1 MGNRALR
8 WGVLGT
14 GRSARRFAEE
24 AGSLGIPVAA
34 AASRDAG
41 KARAFATEAG
51 APRYHGSYQALLS
64 DSGVDAVFVALPASL
79 RAEWAGR
86 AAEAGKHVICPGPA
100 ALDAVACSRLVGAAR
115 RARVFL
121 MEGHSHRC
129 HPVWDLVRA
138 LLGDAGP
145 AGSLR
150 RIECRLRLGLP
161 PDSADPRQRRDLGGG
176 ALNEAGSLCLSL
188 CLLLA
193 GESPDVLEAS
203 AVPGPE
209 GGADESVTARLR
221 FAAGV
226 EARIDCSL
234 RGPAEE
240 YVVLHGD
247 CGSLEIP
254 SPWNPHPD
262 RAAVRILADGA
273 PEEAYHAG
281 DGLPA
286 LGRMAA
292 LAQECVDIRECPAM
306 PWKDSLALA
315 RALEAL
321 RRAAGHDLP

>member
-1 MGNRALR
+1 MGNRTLR

-24 AGSLGIPVAA
+24 AGSLGFPVAA
-34 AASRDAG
+34 AASRDPG
-41 KARAFATEAG
+41 RARRFASEAG
-51 APRYHGSYQALLS
+51 APRYHGSYQSLLS
-64 DSGVDAVFVALPASL
+64 DSGVDAVFVALPGAL

-100 ALDAVACSRLVGAAR
+100 ALDSVACSRLVGAAR

-121 MEGHSHRC
+121 MEGHPHRC
-129 HPVWDLVRA
+129 HPLWDLVRA
-138 LLGDAGP
+138 LLEEDGP

-150 RIECRLRLGLP
+150 RIECRLRLGLT

-176 ALNEAGSLCLSL
+176 ALNEAGARCLSL

-193 GESPDVLEAS
+193 GESPEVLEAFAAPGTS
-203 AVPGPE
+203 A
-209 GGADESVTARLR
+209 GADESVTFMLR

-240 YVVLHGD
+240 SMILHGD
-247 CGSLEIP
+247 RGRLEIP
-254 SPWNPHPD
+254 SPWDPHPD

-292 LAQECVDIRECPAM
+292 LAQECVDLRECPAM
-306 PWKDSLALA
+306 PWKDSMALA
-315 RALEAL
+315 RALETI
-321 RRAAGHDLP
+321 RRAAGLDRP